1 MSDERL
7 TKEELLKRLA
17 SLVSDWDTETAHH
30 QADELLLAYIND
42 AEITQAFEAI
52 HKWYA

>member
-7 TKEELLKRLA
+7 TKDELLKRLA
-17 SLVSDWDTETAHH
+17 SLASDWDTEMAHYK
-30 QADELLLAYIND
+30 ADELLLAYIND

-52 HKWYA
+52 DKWYA